1 MVFGQPV
8 AQAVYHE
15 LTVHCTLGGSLVS
28 AAASVGWDT
37 RGVVS
42 IVVVGDDLVQRGIDV
57 IGVVV
62 HDIHDN
68 TKSGVVKAL
77 DHPLEFRDPDFTVV
91 GIRAVAAFGY
101 VVVLGV
107 IAPVE
112 LRLVQTGLVDGS
124 IVVDRLQM
132 HMGDSQILQVID
144 AYGDSVRVLQT
155 GLRECKILS
164 GVGGI
169 CDFVGEIADMHFPDD
184 RIAVA
189 LESHIAVIFK
199 TCGVCGVKIQNH
211 AAVAVHARCPG
222 IGVDRFLC
230 SRCRADKV
238 CVIGSAAAGIQC
250 APDAF
255 GLLLHG
261 NLREGFAAVAVLVQ
275 AEDNFAGSG
284 GPDLEL
290 GFPVCKDG
298 GSQVISV
305 IGVVVD
311 EGL

>member
-1 MVFGQPV
+1 M
-8 AQAVYHE
+8 
-15 LTVHCTLGGSLVS
+15 
-28 AAASVGWDT
+28 
-37 RGVVS
+37 
-42 IVVVGDDLVQRGIDV
+42 
-57 IGVVV
+57 VV

-68 TKSGVVKAL
+68 TETGVVKTL
-77 DHPLEFRDPDFTVV
+77 DHLLEFRDPDFTVV
-91 GIRAVAAFGY
+91 WVRTVATFGY
-101 VVVLGV
+101 VVVLRV
-107 IAPVE
+107 VPPVE
-112 LRLVQTGLVDGS
+112 LRLVQTGLVYS
-124 IVVDRLQM
+124 RIVVDRLQM
-132 HMGDSQILQVID
+132 HMGDSQGLQIID
-144 AYGDSVRVLQT
+144 AHWDSVRVLQA

-184 RIAVA
+184 RIAVVP
-189 LESHIAVIFK
+189 EFHVAVVFK
-199 TCGVCGVKIQNH
+199 SFGIRGGEVQHHT
-211 AAVAVHARCPG
+211 AVAVDSGCPG
-222 IGVDRFLC
+222 IGVDRFLR
-230 SRCRADKV
+230 SGCRADKV